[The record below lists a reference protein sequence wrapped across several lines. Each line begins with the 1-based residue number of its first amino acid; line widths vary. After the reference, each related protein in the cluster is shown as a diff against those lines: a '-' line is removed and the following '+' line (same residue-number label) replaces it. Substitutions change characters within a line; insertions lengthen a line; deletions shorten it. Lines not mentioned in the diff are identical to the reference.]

1 MADSANMPETRE
13 QLVLTITDKGRT
25 VEVSNVDPWIEERK
39 TLLRR
44 ARDLLR
50 HYNGSTSS
58 LYPYHGDLV
67 DIARR
72 LAEIK
77 VIFDRF
83 NRERARRA
91 DANIAALVAYFS
103 DPATMAGID
112 D

>member
-1 MADSANMPETRE
+1 MADSANAPGTRE
-13 QLVLTITDKGRT
+13 QMALTITDKGRT
-25 VEVSNVDPWIEERK
+25 VEVCNVDPWIEERK

-50 HYNGSTSS
+50 NYNGSASS
-58 LYPYHGDLV
+58 LYPHHGDLV
-67 DIARR
+67 DIANR

-112 D
+112 E